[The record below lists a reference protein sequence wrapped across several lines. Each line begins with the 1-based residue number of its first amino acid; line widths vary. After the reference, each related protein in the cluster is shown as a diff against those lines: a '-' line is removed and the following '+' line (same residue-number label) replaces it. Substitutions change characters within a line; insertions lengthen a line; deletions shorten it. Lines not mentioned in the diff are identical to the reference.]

1 MKWCVTS
8 GGDEIRLRSYVNHYI
23 WAHENGVDYRLDL
36 GLAPG
41 LRLPYDAKYAII
53 RRALRDFDW
62 VMWVDDDVFFTRWT
76 SGSVESMIEEAEA
89 AGQFLVIA
97 EGPMEPTGIWSRINS
112 GVMLLRRDERTTR
125 LLDLAQG
132 TDVESL
138 RPSWDFDEDGL
149 FSGGDQDALWHA
161 IKNVPELSAG
171 TSIVGHAELNSR
183 PAPADRPVG
192 RRAQRALLRQPQ
204 ADADPRLRATDRT
217 RARAGPAGAAR
228 QVLRPAT
235 RHEQQPGLPP
245 AALAARR
252 RRGLDTRTTEGAL
265 RARRETL
272 EVISGSPTIPA

>member
-53 RRALRDFDW
+53 RRALLDHDW
-62 VMWVDDDVFFTRWT
+62 VMWVDDDVFFTRW
-76 SGSVESMIEEAEA
+76 SAGSVASMIEEAEA

-112 GVMLLRRDERTTR
+112 GVMLLRHDERTNK

-138 RPSWDFDEDGL
+138 RPTWDFDEDGL
-149 FSGGDQDALWHA
+149 FSGGDQDTLWHA
-161 IKNVPELSAG
+161 IKHTPELADG
-171 TSIVGHAELNSR
+171 TRIVGHAELNSR
-183 PAPADRPVG
+183 PH
-192 RRAQRALLRQPQ
+192 LL
-204 ADADPRLRATDRT
+204 
-217 RARAGPAGAAR
+217 AGPLDE
-228 QVLRPAT
+228 VLNVHFCGNHKEMRI
-235 RHEQQPGLPP
+235 HEF
-245 AALAARR
+245 
-252 RRGLDTRTTEGAL
+252 
-265 RARRETL
+265 ARREGLGL
-272 EVISGSPTIPA
+272 ELVPQELLDKYSVRRRDRSSPRAYLPLRWRRDYDAASTRVRRKVRFVLDEKRWK